1 MRSPTTHVQRLLPVS
16 SPLKPMAAQPV
27 AAKRMAA
34 RSSVQSLAL
43 GSALFAAVL
52 ASVAEL
58 ALPRA
63 VIALPFARNCAAL
76 EAYVNQLGRSMT
88 PPIQV
93 ANLGDWYEE
102 KDNSFVA
109 CESGQVV
116 RFFNTNTEVCRLQG
130 DLRWPYTAV
139 GYRVAQGT
147 LLIRTAGCTVLA
159 PQPLPWMV
167 KAPSNQ
173 IPRWPLSFSPPSP
186 QQWLLPGGAVVLVVG
201 LWGLA
206 MAIRRARPAPPAA
219 GRSGPALVV
228 LQEDVM
234 FLLDP
239 PDGRTDASAPPAAI
253 APAESEP

>member
-1 MRSPTTHVQRLLPVS
+1 
-16 SPLKPMAAQPV
+16 MAAQPI

-116 RFFNTNTEVCRLQG
+116 RYFNTNTEVCRLQG

-147 LLIRTAGCTVLA
+147 LLIRTAGCTVLP

-173 IPRWPLSFSPPSP
+173 APPRPRLPSLPDP
-186 QQWLLPGGAVVLVVG
+186 QPWLLPAAAVLLLG
-201 LWGLA
+201 GLA
-206 MAIRRARPAPPAA
+206 GRAVGVARRVYRATPTVD
-219 GRSGPALVV
+219 SSSPALVV
-228 LQEDVM
+228 LQEEVM

-239 PDGRTDASAPPAAI
+239 PDGSTVASGPPAAI
-253 APAESEP
+253 APAGTEP